1 MPHSAAQW
9 IYLKFSL
16 PYNYKKVK
24 RPFMGQ
30 YNNFGIV
37 LKSKLCGT
45 TDIPEKVTTF
55 LRDHGKNVFFAN
67 KNICPNFCSNNNV
80 VESSE
85 LIKKCDIILVFG
97 GDGTLL
103 SIGRLM
109 KDKSIPIVGVNMGH
123 LGFLA
128 EIPIEEI
135 FQNLEILIDSEKSK
149 NLKISERKMLQAR
162 VFRDSK
168 IIFESL
174 LVNDAVITKHPVARI
189 FNIEIQIDEK
199 TASFIRGDGVIIST
213 PTGSTA
219 YSLAAGGPILSP
231 DVEGTIITPICPH
244 SLTLRPMVVKSNSKI
259 SCIADNNEKLTLSID
274 GQLGFDLNPE
284 DRIEIT
290 TFENHKL
297 KIVMSENRNYFEV
310 LRSKLRY
317 GSEK

>member
-1 MPHSAAQW
+1 MS
-9 IYLKFSL
+9 
-16 PYNYKKVK
+16 
-24 RPFMGQ
+24 Q

-45 TDIPEKVTTF
+45 TDIPEKVAQF
-55 LRDHGKNVFFAN
+55 LIENNKHVFFEN
-67 KNICPNFCSNNNV
+67 KNICPKLCSNNSVMDSNT
-80 VESSE
+80 
-85 LIKKCDIILVFG
+85 LIEICDIILVFG

-103 SIGRLM
+103 SLGRHM
-109 KDKSIPIVGVNMGH
+109 KKKSIPILGINMGH

-128 EIPIEEI
+128 EIPTDEI
-135 FQNLEILIDSEKSK
+135 FQNLEILIDDKKS
-149 NLKISERKMLQAR
+149 NNIKISERTMLQAKVWR
-162 VFRDSK
+162 ESK
-168 IIFESL
+168 VIFESL
-174 LVNDAVITKHPVARI
+174 FVNDAVITKHPVARI

-274 GQLGFDLNPE
+274 GQLGFDLNPG
-284 DRIEIT
+284 DKIEIT

-310 LRSKLRY
+310 LRTKLRY